1 MGSDHEQGLK
11 RDGHMLKEGSSVMI
25 LANFEC
31 IERGLMDIHSPCC
44 QSLYG
49 QVVAMW

>member
-31 IERGLMDIHSPCC
+31 MERGLMDIHSFFC
-44 QSLYG
+44 QSSCG
-49 QVVAMW
+49 QIVAMW